1 MVAMGGSAKKSEILK
16 AADKNNLL
24 IAQNRKALHDF
35 HIFKKYEAGIELY
48 GTEVRS
54 LRDNNCQLKDCFVV
68 IRNGE
73 AWLLN
78 LHISP
83 FKYGNIYNVNPDRK
97 RRLLLHKKE
106 IRYLKQSTQ
115 EKGMSIVPLSIYFKD
130 GHLVK
135 LEIAIAKGKK
145 LHDKRQDIAKKTQMR
160 EAREYLKTN
169 NQ

>member
-1 MVAMGGSAKKSEILK
+1 MSGSAKKSQIQQAK
-16 AADKNNLL
+16 SRNDIL
-24 IAQNRKALHDF
+24 IAQNRKALHDYE
-35 HIFKKYEAGIELY
+35 IFRKLEAGIELT

-54 LRDNNCQLKDCFVV
+54 LRDKNCQLTDTFIT
-68 IRNGE
+68 IRLGE
-73 AWLLN
+73 AWLHN

-83 FKYGNIYNVNPDRK
+83 FVYGNINNVDPDRK

-106 IRYLKQSTQ
+106 IRELKQKTQ
-115 EKGMSIVPLSIYFKD
+115 EKGMAIIPLKIYFKS

-145 LHDKRQDIAKKTQMR
+145 LHDKRADIAKKTQMR
-160 EAREYLKTN
+160 EASQYLKYR